1 MRGEYHHRTQEIE
14 ERILNIENMIEE
26 TNNMSSK
33 IVGQESQGTSKIPNV
48 KIMGIKNGEEIQIKA
63 I

>member
-1 MRGEYHHRTQEIE
+1 
-14 ERILNIENMIEE
+14 MIEE
-26 TNNMSSK
+26 KDNMSSK
-33 IVGQESQGTSKIPNV
+33 IIGQESQGTSKSPNL